1 MEEMEKYGR
10 RADGAEIVLEGSSDP
25 EARAHAL
32 ADLREIG
39 EAPAVKGTALSRR
52 VAELMTKHTAAR
64 SAFVEDP
71 ELNEFL
77 RRWNG
82 LQGLTAWPLPAML
95 QELKKRPLLAT
106 RLHSEVTGKLRR
118 WILAAVRGESEE
130 LQSRNARRLTEV
142 IDLISEIDI
151 YSGELKELRQLSDS
165 LFGLNYR
172 ETARSIFEALLE
184 WDVKEAWRLY
194 ESLKNPPEGF
204 REDVGR
210 LHGEI
215 YEVRV
220 TREKA
225 EALFGRAPAGG
236 PSNWIDVNELVSFS
250 RDVSR
255 FLEGG
260 GIPEQWREKLR
271 GESDKSRVAAAKFIE
286 GRAGQ
291 AMTFKDVRDFWA
303 EFKALEPEQADELKP
318 EPADALPAP
327 QPEWFEAFLEFI
339 AENVGRETAK
349 AVGPEALDEYASGLR
364 GQRDGMP
371 DFVAGGIDSELS
383 RVSGVVEAWRAMR
396 RGEDCPA
403 PSLLPAPVPREF
415 EREFDETYR
424 GRLERIKE
432 AAAGLASA
440 GGQASEQAYLD
451 ALGVADAVLKE
462 QPGHALA
469 ARLRDEAGQKLALLR
484 VENAV
489 ARLDIDE
496 LIRLCEPHAGEWP
509 FSYYL
514 ENRDVLLTWFKPYAM
529 EEPLSDWKLGPIR
542 WMNWKTAVARL
553 PETAPGTLRQAID
566 REEEKRRGEW
576 YALLTGLNNKRLPPQ
591 TCTEIA
597 DSLGEAAEQDATLR
611 ALQKNFR
618 RSASVS
624 EAYQR
629 IDAARRTDSPEWD
642 EARGIIE
649 RLDAEHPRHPDTLRL
664 HTYFEVESAKM
675 KGVEELSLVLRR
687 DWGSVRECVKDAVQ
701 ILLDA
706 VELAWE
712 KSLAGALDNLRSVS
726 ARVLDTEQEP
736 AEQLAQLRRWE
747 EWFAVEQAVTHEES
761 PATLKRL
768 LDYAKKGGLRE
779 EALRKR
785 LERLER
791 HWVAEDNLV
800 MLSWAQ
806 QAFKSSR
813 LADDPVK
820 RLAAESEAAG
830 EAALS
835 ALRAKAELT
844 LLELQNIERGLTRRE
859 TDWKNLNSY
868 LEFTPGSAG
877 RTSPEKFRRALKL
890 VRHIITIL
898 TGLAELENADLREP
912 KHQDRFADVQGWTRD
927 LPAADETRP
936 SATAVAARPQLLKLV
951 DRLEPLTKLS
961 FFLDSIRE
969 AAAQARDED
978 YLYKSGVLAEVSLRV
993 RALAEKFRLAGVVG
1007 GHMWRAVS
1015 KDCGETVFRTACI
1028 FERPPADLEEL
1039 ANRLDELNV
1048 KENIFR
1054 AAVNRLWDARPR
1066 LASESGFTPEA
1077 HAEYLDQ
1084 FPAARPATRRDYLY
1098 FGARL
1103 ADVRPMQTVIEKSL
1117 HLLPEWV
1124 REYQREGIPTCPEE
1138 T

>member
-1 MEEMEKYGR
+1 MDEMEKYGQR
-10 RADGAEIVLEGSSDP
+10 IDGAEIVLEGSSDP

-39 EAPAVKGTALSRR
+39 ETPAVRGTALARR
-52 VAELMTKHTAAR
+52 VAELVAEHTTAH
-64 SAFVEDP
+64 SAFAEDP
-71 ELNEFL
+71 ELEEFL
-77 RRWNG
+77 RGWNG
-82 LQGLTAWPLPAML
+82 LQGLTAWPLPGML

-118 WILAAVRGESEE
+118 WILAAVRGESDE
-130 LQSRNARRLTEV
+130 LQSRNARQLAEV

-172 ETARSIFEALLE
+172 EIARRIFEALRE

-210 LHGEI
+210 LHKEI
-215 YEVRV
+215 YDVRV
-220 TREKA
+220 TRKKA
-225 EALFGRAPAGG
+225 EALLGRAPSGE
-236 PSNWIDVNELVSFS
+236 PSGWPDVSEFVSFS

-260 GIPEQWREKLR
+260 GIPEPCREKLR
-271 GESDKSRVAAAKFIE
+271 GESERSLAAAAEFIE
-286 GRAGQ
+286 DRAGRAL
-291 AMTFKDVRDFWA
+291 TFKDVRDFWA
-303 EFKALEPEQADELKP
+303 ELKTLEPKQADARL
-318 EPADALPAP
+318 AP
-327 QPEWFEAFLEFI
+327 QPRWFKAFHEFT
-339 AENVGRETAK
+339 AENVGRETWRA
-349 AVGPEALDEYASGLR
+349 AGPEALDEYASELR
-364 GQRDGMP
+364 GQRDGLP
-371 DFVAGGIDSELS
+371 DFVADGIDSELG
-383 RVSGVVEAWRAMR
+383 RVAEVVEAWRAMR
-396 RGEDCPA
+396 AGEDCPA
-403 PSLLPAPVPREF
+403 PSLLPAPVPREL
-415 EREFDETYR
+415 EREFDEIYR
-424 GRLERIKE
+424 GRLERVKG
-432 AAAGLASA
+432 AADGLASA
-440 GGQASEQAYLD
+440 VGHASEQAYLD

-489 ARLDIDE
+489 ASLDIDE
-496 LIRLCEPHAGEWP
+496 LIRLCETHAGEWP

-514 ENRDVLLTWFKPYAM
+514 ENKDVLLTWFKPYAT
-529 EEPLSDWKLGPIR
+529 EEPLSDWKLGPLR
-542 WMNWKTAVARL
+542 WMNWKTAVASL
-553 PETAPGTLRQAID
+553 SETLPGTLRQAVE
-566 REEEKRRGEW
+566 REEERRRGEW
-576 YALLTGLNNKRLPPQ
+576 YALLASLDNKMLPPQ

-597 DSLGEAAEQDATLR
+597 DSLDEAAEQDAALR

-618 RSASVS
+618 RSADVS

-629 IDAARRTDSPEWD
+629 IDAARRADSPEWD

-701 ILLDA
+701 VLLDA
-706 VELAWE
+706 VEQAWKEGLAE
-712 KSLAGALDNLRSVS
+712 TLDNLRSVS

-768 LDYAKKGGLRE
+768 LDYVKRGGMRE
-779 EALRKR
+779 EVLRKR

-791 HWVAEDNLV
+791 HWAADDNLV

-806 QAFKSSR
+806 RAFKSSG
-813 LADDPVK
+813 LTDDPVK

-830 EAALS
+830 EGALS
-835 ALRAKAELT
+835 TLRAKAELT
-844 LLELQNIERGLTRRE
+844 LVELQDIERSLTRRE

-868 LEFTPGSAG
+868 LEFTPGSEG
-877 RTSPEKFRRALKL
+877 HPSPEKFRQAFNL
-890 VRHIITIL
+890 VRRLIAIL

-912 KHQDRFADVQGWTRD
+912 KHQERFADVQAWTRE
-927 LPAADETRP
+927 LPTADETRP
-936 SATAVAARPQLLKLV
+936 SAPAVAARPQLLKLV
-951 DRLEPLTKLS
+951 ERLEPLTKLT
-961 FFLDSIRE
+961 FFLESIRD

-978 YLYKSGVLAEVSLRV
+978 YLYKSGVLAEVGLRV

-1015 KDCGETVFRTACI
+1015 KDCGATVFRTACV

-1054 AAVNRLWDARPR
+1054 ATVNKLWDSRPR
-1066 LASESGFTPEA
+1066 LAAESGFAPEA
-1077 HAEYLDQ
+1077 HAEYLGL
-1084 FPAARPATRRDYLY
+1084 FPAARPATWRDYLY

-1103 ADVRPMQTVIEKSL
+1103 ADVRPVQTVIEKSL

-1138 T
+1138 S